1 MIFTNFVEV
10 VDDEAID
17 YVAVVDVGVVVVEV
31 KLNDDCLKAFADD
44 EVVVA
49 VVADRAEAVVAVD
62 EIVAVAV
69 VVVEPI
75 L

>member
-44 EVVVA
+44 EVAVA

-69 VVVEPI
+69 VVEPI

>member
-49 VVADRAEAVVAVD
+49 AVADRAEAVVAVD

>member
-17 YVAVVDVGVVVVEV
+17 YVAVVGVGVVVVEV